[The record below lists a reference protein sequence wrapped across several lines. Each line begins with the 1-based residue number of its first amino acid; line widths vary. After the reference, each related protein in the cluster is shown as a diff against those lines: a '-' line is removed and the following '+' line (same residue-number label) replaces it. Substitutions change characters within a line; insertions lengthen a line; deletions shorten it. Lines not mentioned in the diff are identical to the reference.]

1 MYGYS
6 IHAKSGSTTFEYTD
20 MNITPKELKAKQDSG
35 ENIFIL
41 DVREESEY
49 VICNLGGLRIGMNE
63 LESKSSLIPKDKPV
77 VVHCHHGMRSQR
89 AIDFLSR
96 NFGFQNLINLSGG
109 IHAWA
114 EEVDQKM
121 NRY

>member
-1 MYGYS
+1 MLKVS
-6 IHAKSGSTTFEYTD
+6 STTFKYTD

-49 VICNLGGLRIGMNE
+49 VICNLGGLRVGMNE
-63 LESKSSLIPKDKPV
+63 LEMKSNLIPKDRPV

-96 NFGFQNLINLSGG
+96 NLGFQNLVNLSGG

-114 EEVDQKM
+114 EEVDPKM